1 MTKREGMG
9 EGLRRVTGTWESV
22 RRVMYYW
29 RVCEEGDKDRTW
41 ESVRR
46 VAKGECEE
54 SNVLLES
61 A

>member
-1 MTKREGMG
+1 
-9 EGLRRVTGTWESV
+9 
-22 RRVMYYW
+22 MYYW
-29 RVCEEGDKDRTW
+29 RVREEGDKDRTW

-61 A
+61 V